1 MSDKRSNKEELYRR
15 LAQSRRFLA
24 EHLDPETKSR
34 IASLVTELEQQL
46 EIAEARD
53 ADAPLE

>member
-1 MSDKRSNKEELYRR
+1 M
-15 LAQSRRFLA
+15 AQSRRFLA